1 MATPKPSLLSAL
13 LRPNL
18 WTDYLIGM
26 VMVALTVDIEDTY
39 RMFVTEMKLAVDRVE
54 ALGLG
59 DIPTANAIQARVDR
73 SQAHV
78 LVPRDGAQAGNAHMD
93 RGGHVDGRRHASGGS
108 LRQLKTKTR
117 F

>member
-1 MATPKPSLLSAL
+1 MAAPKPSLLSAL

-73 SQAHV
+73 CNEIFAN
-78 LVPRDGAQAGNAHMD
+78 PRHMSWFLGMGLRLEMHIWTGEGMWMAD
-93 RGGHVDGRRHASGGS
+93 DMVARSDSRR
-108 LRQLKTKTR
+108 
-117 F
+117 